1 MKYRPVLTEEEVHF
15 ILLALQ
21 QYSEDTEEIVALIRK
36 LDLLLYRAQA
46 GNSSKNGKKAEPKK
60 SALAAMLAEKY
71 ASFSSFQEAQ
81 KGMEAA
87 DIAIALQ
94 AKPPTE
100 LSKEEI
106 NFIGKYIIGGQ

>member
-1 MKYRPVLTEEEVHF
+1 MKYRPVLTEEEVQL
-15 ILLALQ
+15 IMKALQ

-36 LDLLLYRAQA
+36 LDLLLYRAQV
-46 GNSSKNGKKAEPKK
+46 GSNSKNKKAEPKK

-71 ASFSSFQEAQ
+71 ASFNSFQEARQ
-81 KGMEAA
+81 EMEAA

-94 AKPPTE
+94 SKQPAE

>member
-1 MKYRPVLTEEEVHF
+1 MKYRPVLTEEEVHL
-15 ILLALQ
+15 IMRALQ
-21 QYSEDTEEIVALIRK
+21 QHSEDTEEIVALIRK

-46 GNSSKNGKKAEPKK
+46 GSNSKNKKAEPKK

-71 ASFSSFQEAQ
+71 ASFSSFQEAKQ
-81 KGMEAA
+81 EMEAA

-94 AKPPTE
+94 AKPPAE

-106 NFIGKYIIGGQ
+106 NFIGKYIIGG

>member
-1 MKYRPVLTEEEVHF
+1 MKYRPVLAEEEVHL
-15 ILLALQ
+15 IMKALQ
-21 QYSEDTEEIVALIRK
+21 QCSEDTEETVALMRK

-46 GNSSKNGKKAEPKK
+46 GSNSKTKKAEPKK

-71 ASFSSFQEAQ
+71 ASFSSFQEAKQ
-81 KGMEAA
+81 EMEAA

-94 AKPPTE
+94 AKPPAE

>member
-1 MKYRPVLTEEEVHF
+1 MKYRPVLTEEEVHL
-15 ILLALQ
+15 IMRALQ
-21 QYSEDTEEIVALIRK
+21 QHSEDTEEIVALIRK

-46 GNSSKNGKKAEPKK
+46 GNSNSKAKKAEPKK

-106 NFIGKYIIGGQ
+106 NFIGKYIIGDQ